1 MYAESNNPV
10 VQKWS
15 TSYII
20 ICFNTQPETTFS
32 NMTVAYSALLSLL
45 ALPSAL
51 ASSGT
56 FNYHSDSPFGPS
68 NWGSLNISDNQCSG
82 QKNSPIAVETTP
94 CDVKADYTMLV
105 SNVFHDELVN
115 ALLFSLPLSKLTNC
129 KSLQNKNRTETAPLM
144 T

>member
-1 MYAESNNPV
+1 
-10 VQKWS
+10 
-15 TSYII
+15 
-20 ICFNTQPETTFS
+20 
-32 NMTVAYSALLSLL
+32 MTVAYSALLALL

-51 ASSGT
+51 ASETIFS
-56 FNYHSDSPFGPS
+56 YDPDSPFGPS
-68 NWGSLNISDNQCSG
+68 NWSTLNYTNNQCNG